1 MRFDWRGPRA
11 TVLVFLA
18 ASGLYLNTWGHGF
31 HYDDFHSLVNNP
43 HIRTLAEVPA
53 FFRDPTLFS
62 ANPESAMYRP
72 LLLVSYALNYA
83 VGGLQPAGYHL
94 ANALLHGINAGLV
107 HRLLLALGQGG
118 LALPAAF
125 IFGLSPVNSE
135 AVNYVSSRSELL
147 MASFFLLACLAH
159 LRGGWVGG
167 AAGAGAGAWR
177 Y

>member
-72 LLLVSYALNYA
+72 VLLVSYALNYA
-83 VGGLQPAGYHL
+83 VGGCSRPGTTWPTPCSTGSTPAWSTACSWPWG
-94 ANALLHGINAGLV
+94 
-107 HRLLLALGQGG
+107 RGG